1 MAAGHRASADRRQ
14 PVLPAGG
21 IPQTRA
27 GRAAHRQPAG
37 GRHRADAV
45 VRLFDA
51 RPLPQP
57 RGTAPRRRRSLRRAD
72 LRLAGCPPLH
82 PSLLLHLRR
91 RPHRP
96 RHRRHPRPQ
105 GACRRGGAAALRRHR
120 FVETFRTGRE
130 AAPRRRNRGAR
141 LRAAAVP
148 MVLAARQPAQPL
160 QDRRHRR
167 PHGIR
172 GRYQH
177 RRTLPRRRRA
187 GALARRTP
195 AHRGRS
201 RRRPATALRGR
212 LGAGRRR
219 TVVGGT
225 LRGRAGGRSALLPA
239 SNRMDA
245 RRPFAHDADR
255 SLRAAHRG
263 GAAHAAHLVALFPA
277 AARAL
282 RSVAARRAARVP
294 RAGDAAR
301 TQRRVARPPC
311 HGRLSGRT
319 ARCGSRDLPLPRRI
333 SPRQTAHR
341 RRARRLGRHGQLRL
355 PKSGIQHRGD
365 GAAARFR
372 DGAASTKTSPR
383 ALRSI
388 PKRGGAARCTTGWAT
403 ASHGSSH
410 RCCNKRRLA

>member
-1 MAAGHRASADRRQ
+1 MAAGHRAPADRRQ

-120 FVETFRTGRE
+120 FVETFRMVRE

-148 MVLAARQPAQPL
+148 VVLAARQPAQPL

-172 GRYQH
+172 GRHQH

-187 GALARRTP
+187 GTLARRTP

-225 LRGRAGGRSALLPA
+225 LRGRAGGRSALLSA

-263 GAAHAAHLVALFPA
+263 GTAHAAHLVALFPA

-294 RAGDAAR
+294 RAGGGSPAVPRTPIWANCSVRESRSSASAADFSTPNGSSPTSASPR
-301 TQRRVARPPC
+301 SARPTSTTEVWNTTPRRRRC
-311 HGRLSGRT
+311 CSIPR
-319 ARCGSRDLPLPRRI
+319 RCGRR
-333 SPRQTAHR
+333 
-341 RRARRLGRHGQLRL
+341 
-355 PKSGIQHRGD
+355 SG
-365 GAAARFR
+365 
-372 DGAASTKTSPR
+372 ASTKTSPR